1 MSSIR
6 VDLQLSR
13 PGFALN
19 ALFEIPSSG
28 ITGVLGYS
36 GSGKTTLL
44 RAIAGLE
51 PGVQGSVH
59 LGAACWQDGSHIR
72 PAHQR
77 RVGFV
82 FQQPNLFP
90 HLTVN
95 DNLCFGLRFRSS
107 TEQSFAL
114 DAAISLLGIES
125 LLERLPATLSG
136 GEQQRVAIAR
146 ALASAPELL
155 LFDEPLSALDEQRK
169 AELLPYLER
178 VHRELQV
185 PGLYVSHAISEVTR
199 IADHLLL
206 MEAGEIVANGPIANI
221 LTDPANSTGLVGG
234 DQALVVIDA
243 QVADADA
250 VGGLARVTAPGGEL
264 LIKHDRLVV
273 GEKLRLQIA
282 ARDVSVALSKAD
294 DSSIINI
301 LPTRIDAISHSTCGQ
316 IILRLVMGETILLS
330 CISMSSLKRLNL
342 SVGDS
347 VFAQIKA
354 VAVLT

>member
-6 VDLQLSR
+6 VDLQFSR
-13 PGFALN
+13 QGFALH
-19 ALFEIPSSG
+19 ALFEIPASG

-51 PGVQGSVH
+51 PRAQGSIH
-59 LGAACWQDGSHIR
+59 IGATCWQEGSYAR
-72 PAHQR
+72 PVHQR

-95 DNLCFGLRFRSS
+95 ENLCFGLRFRGA
-107 TEQSFAL
+107 TEHSFAL
-114 DAAISLLGIES
+114 DAAISLLGLES
-125 LLERLPATLSG
+125 LLDRSPATLSG

-155 LFDEPLSALDEQRK
+155 LFDEPLSALDERRK

-206 MEAGEIVANGPIANI
+206 LDSGRIVANGPIVDV
-221 LTDPANSTGLVGG
+221 LTDPENSTGLVGG
-234 DQALVVIDA
+234 DQALVVIDVR
-243 QVADADA
+243 VAETDA
-250 VGGLARVTAPGGEL
+250 VVGLARVTAPGGDL

-282 ARDVSVALSKAD
+282 AHDISVALTKAD

-316 IILRLVMGETILLS
+316 VILRLVMGETILLS

-342 SVGDS
+342 RVGDS